1 MQALLTECL
10 TPSAERLENMIQIA
24 PKGQVTPIHKV
35 FKSVEG
41 GLSYQYH
48 AAWGL
53 VLQVIATFFDSL
65 GKPCQ
70 SIMKNVSCLYYL
82 WCVS

>member
-1 MQALLTECL
+1 MVIRFVLQALLAECL
-10 TPSAERLENMIQIA
+10 APCAERLENMIQMA

-53 VLQVIATFFDSL
+53 VLQVIGAFFDAL
-65 GKPCQ
+65 GKPCH
-70 SIMKNVSCLYYL
+70 SIMKSVSY
-82 WCVS
+82 